1 MQQAQSAAPG
11 YPAPRQ
17 KVYIVHGYTASP
29 GDHWF
34 AWLAGRLARDGV
46 AVEVLPMPDSSAPD
60 AAAWDAFL
68 DAAIARR
75 DADTFLVGHSL
86 GCIAIVRHL
95 LRDRAARYGG
105 MVLVAGF
112 AESLAGLEELDGF
125 VARVGAIEGVRA
137 TVGRRSVIA
146 ARDDEIVP
154 HAATER
160 LAARLDADF
169 LTVEKGG
176 HFLGR
181 EGFTSF
187 PLVYEQLA
195 AMLRAAV

>member
-1 MQQAQSAAPG
+1 MQQL
-11 YPAPRQ
+11 
-17 KVYIVHGYTASP
+17 YIVHGYTATP
-29 GDHWF
+29 HDHWF
-34 AWLAGRLARDGV
+34 PWLKGRLEADGV
-46 AVEVLPMPDSSAPD
+46 AVEVLRMPDADAPA

-68 DAAIARR
+68 DAAITRR
-75 DADTFLVGHSL
+75 DENTFLVGHSL

-112 AESLAGLEELDGF
+112 AEPLAGLEALDGF
-125 VARVGAIEGVRA
+125 VEGVGAIEGLRETA
-137 TVGRRSVIA
+137 GRRSVIA

-160 LAARLDADF
+160 LAARLDAAF
-169 LTVEKGG
+169 LTVEQGG

-181 EGFTSF
+181 EGFTAF
-187 PLVYEQLA
+187 PLVHEELA
-195 AMLRAAV
+195 AMMRVAG